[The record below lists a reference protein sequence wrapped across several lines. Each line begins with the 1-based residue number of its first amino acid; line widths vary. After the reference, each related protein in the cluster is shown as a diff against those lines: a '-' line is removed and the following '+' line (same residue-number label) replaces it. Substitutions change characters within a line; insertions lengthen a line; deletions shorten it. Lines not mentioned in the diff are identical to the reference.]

1 MIFYGC
7 LGDLFTVYH
16 KVNNIKVLRGNEN
29 LAVRRPRQLKA
40 NPLNNMLQVPAAL
53 NEMHLFIRKLSLIVV
68 TMTPSLKHNTIF
80 SMFS

>member
-53 NEMHLFIRKLSLIVV
+53 NEMHFFIRKLSLIVV
-68 TMTPSLKHNTIF
+68 TMNPITKT
-80 SMFS
+80 

>member
-7 LGDLFTVYH
+7 FDDLVTVYG
-16 KVNNIKVLRGNEN
+16 NFEEETTTTLFSLRT
-29 LAVRRPRQLKA
+29 RQLKA

-53 NEMHLFIRKLSLIVV
+53 NEMHFFIRKLSLIVV

>member
-1 MIFYGC
+1 MRAFYMIFYGC

-40 NPLNNMLQVPAAL
+40 NPLNNMLQVPVAL
-53 NEMHLFIRKLSLIVV
+53 DEMHFFHSKTLFNCRYNDAITK
-68 TMTPSLKHNTIF
+68 T
-80 SMFS
+80 